1 MRSRVSP
8 LQPEALRRLPR
19 RSFVH
24 QFLIVLAGTNPVVWR
39 RIQVPARYSFWD
51 LHVAIQDAMGWEDYH
66 LHEFTLPQ
74 PKHDRSVRIG
84 IPDDEFPEE
93 RPCLAGWETQISEY
107 FDGGSWIAGYVYDF
121 GDNWEHA
128 VLYEG
133 PESPEKNFRYPRC
146 IAGACA
152 CPPEDCG
159 GPQGYTHYLE
169 AMRNPRHPDHE
180 DMVRWRGPKFD
191 PDDFDPAQVNFD
203 NPRRRWRLAFEEK

>member
-1 MRSRVSP
+1 MTVGLTRGWSGPARNQLITAGPRWEPADQQQDVRRRRATMASRVRT
-8 LQPEALRRLPR
+8 LQPEAPRRLPR
-19 RSFVH
+19 LSFVH

-93 RPCLAGWETQISEY
+93 RPCLAGWKTQISEY

-133 PESPEKNFRYPRC
+133 PESPARNF
-146 IAGACA
+146 
-152 CPPEDCG
+152 
-159 GPQGYTHYLE
+159 
-169 AMRNPRHPDHE
+169 
-180 DMVRWRGPKFD
+180 
-191 PDDFDPAQVNFD
+191 
-203 NPRRRWRLAFEEK
+203 